1 MRKRARTGEQ
11 EDACLVSD
19 VERRIYGRSNEAE
32 HKEKETIRRAGEVR
46 RKIAVGSPE
55 SSPL

>member
-1 MRKRARTGEQ
+1 V
-11 EDACLVSD
+11 CLVSD
-19 VERRIYGRSNEAE
+19 VARRIYGRSNEAE

-46 RKIAVGSPE
+46 RKIAVGSAE

>member
-1 MRKRARTGEQ
+1 MVR
-11 EDACLVSD
+11 D
-19 VERRIYGRSNEAE
+19 VARRIYGRSGEAE

-46 RKIAVGSPE
+46 RKIAVGSAE

>member
-32 HKEKETIRRAGEVR
+32 HKEKETIRRGEVR
-46 RKIAVGSPE
+46 RKIAVGSAE